1 MSGFD
6 LGGSINSAAE
16 WACSAPI
23 IRTIVNNA
31 VFTAILITAIVA
43 VIMLGTYYDR
53 AKYGGSKQA
62 VRSTLYVGLL
72 VMMVMFV
79 HHYAVQQAARDAA
92 AHKGVRDVF
101 SGIQASR
108 EYGAGVGTPVVP
120 RGYAADEGAE
130 VATGGAS
137 EARPANVAPYG
148 EAPGDGDGGLEIED
162 IPYPPPRSS

>member
-16 WACSAPI
+16 WACRAPI
-23 IRTIVNNA
+23 INTIVNNA
-31 VFTAILITAIVA
+31 IFTAILITAIVA

-53 AKYGGSKQA
+53 AKYGGIKQA

-72 VMMVMFV
+72 VTMVMFV
-79 HHYAVQQAARDAA
+79 HHYAVQQTARDAA

-120 RGYAADEGAE
+120 RGYDSEP
-130 VATGGAS
+130 ATGGATES
-137 EARPANVAPYG
+137 RPANVAPYG

-162 IPYPPPRSS
+162 IPYPPPHTSAA